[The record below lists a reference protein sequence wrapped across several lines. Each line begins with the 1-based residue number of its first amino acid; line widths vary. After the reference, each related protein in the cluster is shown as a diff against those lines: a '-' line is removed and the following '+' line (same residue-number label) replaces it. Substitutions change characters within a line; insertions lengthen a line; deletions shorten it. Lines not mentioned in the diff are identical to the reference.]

1 MNRRK
6 VAKNVK
12 EDSVFDIVRNFL
24 FFNIV
29 RKQSKS
35 SKNEQKTSLL
45 VEMPV
50 VIHSQ
55 NSAWHRLEAFRMNR
69 PGSKWRWPVASG

>member
-1 MNRRK
+1 MNRRE

-29 RKQSKS
+29 RKPSKS
-35 SKNEQKTSLL
+35 SKNEQKTSLF
-45 VEMPV
+45 V
-50 VIHSQ
+50 
-55 NSAWHRLEAFRMNR
+55 
-69 PGSKWRWPVASG
+69 

>member
-1 MNRRK
+1 MQMFGSQMNVQFRAKTIMNRRE

-29 RKQSKS
+29 RKPSKS
-35 SKNEQKTSLL
+35 SKNEQKTSLF
-45 VEMPV
+45 V
-50 VIHSQ
+50 
-55 NSAWHRLEAFRMNR
+55 
-69 PGSKWRWPVASG
+69 